1 MTKTRLSWATSFLVN
16 QSKSKKKNKTKK
28 TNRKKES
35 KTKKKKKRCAWNG
48 NGSLRCW
55 WIYFKWKNEYNLHMI
70 LARLRYNFSLEEHE
84 KKNNE
89 EEVVENSQIETH
101 QGQWASENSLHI
113 LFGFRYGAAVVV
125 VAVTFL
131 YKKGTAPFQE
141 ADFFCFINRCREFKS
156 ELRFHGQFSVLKWLQ
171 NVTNY
176 MKENRKCHDKEN
188 NNSSVSK

>member
-16 QSKSKKKNKTKK
+16 QSKSKKKIRLKK
-28 TNRKKES
+28 RTERKNPKR
-35 KTKKKKKRCAWNG
+35 KRKKKRCAWNG

-84 KKNNE
+84 KKNNEEE

-156 ELRFHGQFSVLKWLQ
+156 ELRFHGQFSVSKWL
-171 NVTNY
+171 
-176 MKENRKCHDKEN
+176 
-188 NNSSVSK
+188 